1 MALHQPLQQV
11 LQGPHPG
18 ARVLLE
24 GPPGLEQSRPSRVAD
39 EPVSQ
44 ETLNYISQRVNSMLG
59 HATTSSEWQV
69 RAELRRMQPSFTA
82 MKEKIQRVDML
93 LNAKVK
99 GKEPVSQENLDR
111 FLANIDQRREQELSL
126 VKRDLHHTIMG
137 HNHNAD
143 LMADHKVAIGTIYG
157 MIEELH
163 EDKPDKPALAQVL
176 DDLAIFFNVSLVS
189 ALFLPGLELVVEASE
204 APFVQPAMKL
214 GNILFACIGK
224 RSFSICYRFQLRLR
238 ERWVNRMSIIY
249 WTVVRQFCS
258 GSTTSLH
265 QLQLPCTIIR
275 QAYHQDTAWL
285 TCHPMGHQ
293 IPTWVAGFQ
302 GICLWVILSIPASA
316 FDTFQCGC
324 LEIRD
329 RHCLYGLPGP

>member
-39 EPVSQ
+39 ELVSQ

-126 VKRDLHHTIMG
+126 VKRDLHHIIMG

-143 LMADHKVAIGTIYG
+143 LMADHKVAIGTIHG

-163 EDKPDKPALAQVL
+163 EDKPDKPALAQVHRKEILQHLLQISATLERTLGEQDVDHLL
-176 DDLAIFFNVSLVS
+176 DRGEAI
-189 ALFLPGLELVVEASE
+189 
-204 APFVQPAMKL
+204 
-214 GNILFACIGK
+214 
-224 RSFSICYRFQLRLR
+224 
-238 ERWVNRMSIIY
+238 
-249 WTVVRQFCS
+249 
-258 GSTTSLH
+258 
-265 QLQLPCTIIR
+265 LQRINTII
-275 QAYHQDTAWL
+275 ASAAAAMYH
-285 TCHPMGHQ
+285 HP
-293 IPTWVAGFQ
+293 P
-302 GICLWVILSIPASA
+302 SIPPGHGLAHLPPYGA
-316 FDTFQCGC
+316 PDPYLGGGIPGHMPLGHPVHPC
-324 LEIRD
+324 L
-329 RHCLYGLPGP
+329 GL